1 MDNGESS
8 YRRFL
13 EGDDSGFIEII
24 RDYKDGLILFL
35 HSMTR
40 DYGLAEE
47 LCEDTFVRLAQAL
60 FAPTL
65 CRHLTSA
72 LPFLRKQ

>member
-40 DYGLAEE
+40 DYALAEE
-47 LCEDTFVRLAQAL
+47 LCEANRE
-60 FAPTL
+60 
-65 CRHLTSA
+65 R
-72 LPFLRKQ
+72 